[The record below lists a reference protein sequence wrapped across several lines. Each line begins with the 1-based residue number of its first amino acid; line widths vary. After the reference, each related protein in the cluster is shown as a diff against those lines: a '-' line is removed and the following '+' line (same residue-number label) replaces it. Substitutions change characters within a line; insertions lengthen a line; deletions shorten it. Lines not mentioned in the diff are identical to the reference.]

1 MEESRFRKI
10 TLILLSWS
18 VNNKNRKKQKKAKQN
33 QLLCSSKGV
42 KKLAVKLNA
51 SLNVPSA
58 HNFYFRL
65 IERLEGV
72 TERFPED

>member
-18 VNNKNRKKQKKAKQN
+18 VNNKNRKKQKKKTKQN
-33 QLLCSSKGV
+33 QLLCSSKVV

-58 HNFYFRL
+58 HLILIHNFYIGL

-72 TERFPED
+72 T